1 MAQGQK
7 GFIVALGAVALLGA
21 GWLVYSLAGGSAPT
35 IPINATITAAD
46 TAGWQGYVLGD
57 PNASV
62 EIIEYADFQCPGCAQ
77 FAAVQ
82 FPDVKNRLVD
92 AGKARFIHRDFP
104 LDQAHP
110 QARLAAHTAAC
121 ANDQG
126 TFWPVEEQLY
136 ARQAEWSANPR
147 AYKIFT
153 DIVTGARLDVAA
165 WKSCMDAGTH
175 AGRIQ
180 ASLEQGTRLG
190 VGSTPTFLI
199 DGKLYPGMGA
209 DQMVRVV
216 DSLLAAR
223 AAALPAEVPAQ

>member
-7 GFIVALGAVALLGA
+7 GFYAALGAIALAGA
-21 GWLVYSLAGGSAPT
+21 GWLVYTLAGGSTPT
-35 IPINATITAAD
+35 IPVNATITAAD

-57 PNASV
+57 PNAPV
-62 EIIEYADFQCPGCAQ
+62 EVIEYADFQCPGCAQ
-77 FAAVQ
+77 FATVQ
-82 FPDVKNRLVD
+82 FPDVKNRLID

-104 LDQAHP
+104 LDNAHP

-126 TFWPVEEQLY
+126 KFWPVEEQLY
-136 ARQAEWSANPR
+136 VRQSEWAMNPR

-153 DIVTGARLDVAA
+153 DIASQAGLDVSA

-180 ASLEQGTRLG
+180 ASLEQGNRLG

-199 DGKLYPGMGA
+199 DGKLYLGMGA
-209 DQMVRVV
+209 DQMVQVV
-216 DSLLAAR
+216 DSLIAAR
-223 AAALPAEVPAQ
+223 AAAQPAEAPAQ